1 MATTPPTAEQLAY
14 RVYAA
19 HGDDPSDRRVV
30 LDYTEASTTTGN
42 QAVVV
47 PLELAAS
54 ASNTSVNLASY
65 VDTATFVSIRDRGGT
80 GFKVSLVN
88 TGAKFQ
94 VASNGVFSFKNGV
107 STPPT
112 LYIDNVSTTDATFLE
127 ISILGASA

>member
-1 MATTPPTAEQLAY
+1 MATTPPTAEQLVY
-14 RVYAA
+14 RLYLA
-19 HGDDPSDRRVV
+19 HGDDPSDRRV
-30 LDYTEASTTTGN
+30 LADYTEASTTTGN
-42 QAVVV
+42 QATAFPV
-47 PLELAAS
+47 ELAGG

-94 VASNGVFSFKNGV
+94 VAANGVFSFKNGV

-112 LYIDNVSTTDATFLE
+112 LYLDNVSGTDATFLE
-127 ISILGASA
+127 IAIGGSSA